1 MIVRL
6 LADFV
11 LVLHLAFVIFIVLGG
26 LLGLRWRSVL
36 YVHLPTLV
44 WGVLVQ
50 CFFFVCP
57 LTALENWLRRLGGE
71 AGYAGGFIEHY
82 ILLLLYPRISYWFQ
96 AMLGL
101 ALIIINLAV
110 YSYVFISRG
119 QKARRAQGR
128 NNAVNRTS
136 HEQTFHQSW

>member
-1 MIVRL
+1 MIARI
-6 LADFV
+6 LADLV
-11 LVLHLAFVIFIVLGG
+11 LVIHLAFVVFIVLGG
-26 LLGLRWRSVL
+26 LLALRWRSVL

-71 AGYAGGFIEHY
+71 AGYTGGFIEHY
-82 ILLLLYPRISYWFQ
+82 ILLLLYPKISHWFQ

-101 ALIIINLAV
+101 VLIGINLAV
-110 YSYVFISRG
+110 YLYLFRQRTRG
-119 QKARRAQGR
+119 PGILSGARAAQQLFEPER
-128 NNAVNRTS
+128 
-136 HEQTFHQSW
+136 Q